1 MKITLYEILNTVDS
15 KKTSKSVNTTGQNF
29 DDILQNQINSNS
41 APVSQTSSLPPMQST
56 SKNDFSLINNFDK
69 NRNVEYVEQFLDT
82 LETYQKQLSNPSVSL
97 QDLNTLVSQMEEN
110 ITNVTP
116 ILDSLP
122 DGNALKDL
130 INRAV
135 VTSTVEIIKFN
146 RGDYL

>member
-1 MKITLYEILNTVDS
+1 MKITPYEILNNVDS

-41 APVSQTSSLPPMQST
+41 APVSQTSSLPPMQSI
-56 SKNDFSLINNFDK
+56 SKTDFSLINDFDK

-110 ITNVTP
+110 ITNVKP

-122 DGNALKDL
+122 DGNALKDV